1 MIRRFVRSVIQKAT
15 VTNGEAASSLRLDP
29 ILMRAMEIRAFEEVE
44 ITNVATGAR
53 FMTWVEEGAPG
64 EVRAPH
70 VRSGDV
76 ITIISS
82 GLLHDGQTLAH
93 KARVV
98 NVDERNIVVS
108 IEEK

>member
-1 MIRRFVRSVIQKAT
+1 MIRRFVRSVIERAT
-15 VTNGEAASSLRLDP
+15 VTAGEAVSSLRLDP
-29 ILMRAMEIRAFEEVE
+29 ILMNAMDIRAFEEVE

-53 FMTWVEEGAPG
+53 FTTWVEQGASG

-70 VRSGDV
+70 VRTGDV
-76 ITIISS
+76 IAIISS

-98 NVDERNIVVS
+98 TVDQKNTVVS
-108 IEEK
+108 IQER